1 MRKEMKKPK
10 FETVVTEFCYEAYER
25 IKKNLKTN
33 PNKEMVLNNILSD
46 ETLDEILENLNFDYH
61 HRSRTLAKRCLEVIT
76 VTLIR
81 NPINYKTLLA
91 YLKKLTN
98 LRENRIYIYIKT
110 YLPILGEIAQEVNIR
125 KWMPKFHRRPYNYE
139 DIKEM
144 VRKVGLEKSGVP
156 GTVLTSKGEYQKSI
170 ETENPAHT
178 YILVSCN
185 IDGHKP
191 WEITPSNMSK
201 GKWCRKCYI
210 ENMKLT
216 YEDIQKLSRCIGMK
230 KIGIP
235 GKLLTSREEFK
246 NLTKTQ
252 IPSRT
257 KLKFLCNVKGHNAW
271 ETTPNTIKD
280 NKWCPECA
288 GYYHET
294 IARWYFEQ
302 IFGAKFHKTNLRD
315 IISNYTGTMH
325 FDGYAELNLDGK
337 RIKTAFERNG
347 RQHYEFPNQFHKT
360 IEDFLKRLEYD
371 FKKEELARNND
382 IILIQIQNTISP
394 ENMQEFIIREFETM
408 TGLKLPKLP
417 KFNHQ
422 TRFIQSRNLNNF
434 L

>member
-1 MRKEMKKPK
+1 MKKPK

-125 KWMPKFHRRPYNYE
+125 KW
-139 DIKEM
+139 I
-144 VRKVGLEKSGVP
+144 
-156 GTVLTSKGEYQKSI
+156 SI

-360 IEDFLKRLEYD
+360 IEEFLKRLEYD
-371 FKKEELARNND
+371 FKKEEIARNND